1 MKKVLL
7 MLLLFVGSV
16 AASLAQQ
23 MREIVYLKNGS
34 VVRGIVIE
42 QVPGVSLKIQ
52 TSDGSI
58 FAYQMSDVEKIT
70 KEMVGNNRNSF
81 NNNSSFSNNGGFL
94 INDQSGSQQGYKGFL
109 DFGYTVG
116 VGDFEEDRIEF
127 STSHGYQF
135 NPHFYAGIGVG
146 LSYFTD
152 AEVLGV
158 PIFAHIRANL
168 LDKAISPY
176 VDFRIGYSPTEDVKG
191 FYMAPSI
198 GCKINSFNISL
209 GYVMQKAPVYYYGY
223 SGGYYGY
230 YYEESSENLGGFNF
244 KVGFEF

>member
-1 MKKVLL
+1 
-7 MLLLFVGSV
+7 MLLLFIGSV
-16 AASLAQQ
+16 TVSFAQQ

-34 VVRGIVIE
+34 VVRGVVIE

-70 KEMVGNNRNSF
+70 KEMVGNNRGSFNNNNDSF
-81 NNNSSFSNNGGFL
+81 NNNSSFFK
-94 INDQSGSQQGYKGFL
+94 IDQPGNKRGYKGFL

-135 NPHFYAGIGVG
+135 DSYFYAGVGVG

-152 AEVLGV
+152 AEVVGL
-158 PIFAHIRANL
+158 PIFAHIRGNL
-168 LDKAISPY
+168 FDKAISPY
-176 VDFRIGYSPTEDVKG
+176 IDFKIGYSPTEDVKG
-191 FYMAPSI
+191 FYMTPSI
-198 GCKINSFNISL
+198 GCKIKSFNISL
-209 GYVMQKAPVYYYGY
+209 GYVMQKVEYEYYSYYYGY
-223 SGGYYGY
+223 
-230 YYEESSENLGGFNF
+230 EEGSENFGGINF